1 MQLKKLLGILLT
13 AWLACGNFSLDAKTT
28 RRAAKPA
35 PSKSSKTVSSSKSKK
50 KAAAKSAKSRR
61 SSRSGA
67 TTTRARRVGPP
78 RQAQPS
84 TERYIEIQQALAA
97 KGYYTGDINGVWDG
111 DCVAA
116 LKRFQAEQNLTPDG
130 KLGALSLIALGLG
143 PKREPL
149 PPQFAAKPEPGQ

>member
-1 MQLKKLLGILLT
+1 LQLKKLLGILLT
-13 AWLACGNFSLDAKTT
+13 SWLACGSFSLDAKTT
-28 RRAAKPA
+28 RRAAKPT
-35 PSKSSKTVSSSKSKK
+35 PSKSSKTVSASKSKK
-50 KAAAKSAKSRR
+50 KAATSAKSRR

-97 KGYYTGDINGVWDG
+97 KGYYTGEINGVWDA

-149 PPQFAAKPEPGQ
+149 PPQFAAKPGPGQ